1 MDCRGWRG
9 LGDTSVQPDAIADLD
24 LLRRSA
30 DGSGPAFH
38 KLVDRHADRL
48 FRLAMSLT
56 GQVADA
62 EDVLQETFTG
72 AYRSAGTFKGESSV
86 GTWLTK
92 ILIRQIA
99 LWRRQRAGKRT
110 SELDQ
115 NDTPRSAGHV
125 SGVEAKIDLQAAL
138 QQLSDEHREVL
149 VLREFEQLS
158 YEEIATMLE
167 IPRGT
172 VESRIHRAR
181 TELRDKLKAY
191 R

>member
-1 MDCRGWRG
+1 
-9 LGDTSVQPDAIADLD
+9 VQPDPNAELD

-30 DGSGPAFH
+30 SGSGHAFH
-38 KLVDRHADRL
+38 ELVDRHADRL

-56 GQVADA
+56 GQTADA
-62 EDVLQETFTG
+62 EDVLQETFAG
-72 AYRSAGTFKGESSV
+72 AYKSAGSFKGESSV

-92 ILIRQIA
+92 ILVRQVA
-99 LWRRQRAGKRT
+99 LWRRQRAKKRLT
-110 SELDQ
+110 ELKDEFAV
-115 NDTPRSAGHV
+115 PSSSGHV

-138 QQLSDEHREVL
+138 QELSEEHREVL

-158 YEEIATMLE
+158 YEEVATVLE

-181 TELRDKLKAY
+181 AELRDKLKAY